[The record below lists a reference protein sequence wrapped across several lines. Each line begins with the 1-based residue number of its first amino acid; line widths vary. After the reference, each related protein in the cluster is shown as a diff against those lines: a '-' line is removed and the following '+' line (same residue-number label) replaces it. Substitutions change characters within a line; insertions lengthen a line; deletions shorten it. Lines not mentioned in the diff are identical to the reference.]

1 MILQNGEV
9 YTPDH
14 KFVRRSLAIEN
25 GRFSATASDRTAI
38 DASGCYVIPG
48 LVDIHIHGGRGCDFG
63 DATADSLHRI
73 ASYEAENGITAF
85 CPTSMTMPKEDI
97 CRSAAVLKDFREDSG
112 DAAVLG
118 MNMEGPFISPEKK
131 GSQESR
137 NILDP
142 DPEFVRELQRISGN
156 RIRLVD
162 FAPERPGAS
171 QFVEELAGTVT
182 LSVAHTNADY
192 ETALSAMKKGA
203 HHVTHLYNAMT
214 PYQHRAPGVVG
225 AASDD
230 PECMVEL
237 IADGLHNHPTVVRNT
252 FRIFGPERVVLISD
266 SMEATGCP
274 DGTYT
279 LGGHEV
285 FVHGKEA
292 RLKDGTIAASV
303 SNLMDCLRVCVLQMG
318 IPLEDAVRCA
328 AENPARSIGQFST
341 RGSIEV
347 GKTADAVLLRKK
359 DLSVQQVILRGRILT
374 M

>member
-1 MILQNGEV
+1 
-9 YTPDH
+9 
-14 KFVRRSLAIEN
+14 
-25 GRFSATASDRTAI
+25 
-38 DASGCYVIPG
+38 
-48 LVDIHIHGGRGCDFG
+48 
-63 DATADSLHRI
+63 
-73 ASYEAENGITAF
+73 
-85 CPTSMTMPKEDI
+85 
-97 CRSAAVLKDFREDSG
+97 
-112 DAAVLG
+112 
-118 MNMEGPFISPEKK
+118 
-131 GSQESR
+131 
-137 NILDP
+137 
-142 DPEFVRELQRISGN
+142 
-156 RIRLVD
+156 
-162 FAPERPGAS
+162 
-171 QFVEELAGTVT
+171 
-182 LSVAHTNADY
+182 
-192 ETALSAMKKGA
+192 
-203 HHVTHLYNAMT
+203 MT

-237 IADGLHNHPTVVRNT
+237 IADGLHNHPSVVRNT

-328 AENPARSIGQFST
+328 SENPARSIGMFST

-359 DLSVQQVILRGRILT
+359 DLSVQQVILRGRLLPK
-374 M
+374 